1 MQTLH
6 IWIVENSSG
15 QVCQQPTWV
24 CVSVKLFLSWTWK
37 EKTQTENRII
47 YNLEGIILSRATTLL
62 EIFCPINLFQEN
74 ITKEATTWYYQ
85 IFYYYRI
92 ILFILYFSYPFF
104 SGIQF
109 PDGWCHRP
117 ENLKPNNCLC
127 EDHGELVLKVF
138 RDGFLSLK
146 IISEHVHW
154 WKCFSWKL
162 FWKFWGMF
170 WLAAVISNWQDYL
183 ATHNFHKWKT
193 NKTF

>member
-1 MQTLH
+1 MVLSIKAHTLVRCRYVFCYCLQTLH

-85 IFYYYRI
+85 IFYYYQ
-92 ILFILYFSYPFF
+92 LKFSLSFISVIPSSLAFSFQMVGATDQKIWNQITVF
-104 SGIQF
+104 VKIM
-109 PDGWCHRP
+109 
-117 ENLKPNNCLC
+117 ENW
-127 EDHGELVLKVF
+127 
-138 RDGFLSLK
+138 SLK
-146 IISEHVHW
+146 CSGTD
-154 WKCFSWKL
+154 FS
-162 FWKFWGMF
+162 
-170 WLAAVISNWQDYL
+170 A
-183 ATHNFHKWKT
+183 
-193 NKTF
+193 